1 MLRNAVYFMLVG
13 ALIIVV
19 GFGVYIANEYFNR
32 LVVPEQPVSV
42 YALSREGSG
51 KYEIEF
57 LGETLEVNTEV
68 ILKYANNI
76 LETGENKLLSLKNNL
91 LINEKVLWLKEIVQ
105 EQYQAIKAHPQITT
119 RTILIKE
126 AVSQYWQEFS
136 TSEKVRA
143 VNQWIR
149 DKSSDS

>member
-13 ALIIVV
+13 TLIIVV
-19 GFGVYIANEYFNR
+19 GFGVYIVNEYFNR
-32 LVVPEQPVSV
+32 LVVPEQPVLV
-42 YALSREGSG
+42 YAFSKEGSG
-51 KYEIEF
+51 KYEIDF

-76 LETGENKLLSLKNNL
+76 LETGENKLLSLKNNPL
-91 LINEKVLWLKEIVQ
+91 MKEKALWLKEAVQ
-105 EQYQAIKAHPQITT
+105 EQYQNIKAHPQITT